1 MNALMPY
8 IIACQTVIIPFK
20 KVRGNEKNSVRLDIF
35 AMCCYSYGIWQG
47 DGLMLYL
54 NKIANSLGGKA
65 ILGKAILSGN
75 DLVALIH
82 KGLPADSASYILKKG
97 LLSKKEFNW
106 LVTPERTFMRRLKDK
121 KLSSEESDKLTR
133 FIRIRSFAV
142 EVLESEEEADAWLRE
157 KNIMLHN
164 ERPLDFLDTDSG
176 SQLVEDLLGR
186 IAHGIPS

>member
-1 MNALMPY
+1 
-8 IIACQTVIIPFK
+8 
-20 KVRGNEKNSVRLDIF
+20 
-35 AMCCYSYGIWQG
+35 
-47 DGLMLYL
+47 MLYV
-54 NKIANSLGGKA
+54 NKIANSLGGKT
-65 ILGKAILSGN
+65 ILGKSVMSGN

-106 LVTPERTFMRRLKDK
+106 LVTPERTFMRRIKEK

-142 EVLESEEEADAWLRE
+142 DVLGSEQEADAWLRE
-157 KNIMLHN
+157 KNTMLRN

-176 SQLVEDLLGR
+176 SQLVENLLGR